1 MQSKISKKLFLNMV
15 INVYIYRTEGY
26 KLQMRFR
33 TTLGN
38 GLLAAGL
45 GNSYFS
51 LFLKE
56 GRLNLHSSLLGLPE
70 GIYLGDKLNDTHWQN
85 INVDVTTTHL
95 ILGINGKLQAKHQ
108 INQVGENDTT
118 FFNTFI
124 GGTTRDYQV
133 LSQFT
138 SNFTGCVE
146 DIVVNEVKITED
158 HINKEPTSE
167 KDIEKYNT
175 KIGCD
180 REEQCKPN
188 PCLNGGKCRDLW
200 KEKSCQ
206 CQRPFLGPEC
216 QYSEYSYLL

>member
-1 MQSKISKKLFLNMV
+1 
-15 INVYIYRTEGY
+15 
-26 KLQMRFR
+26 MRFR

-51 LFLKE
+51 LFLKD
-56 GRLNLHSSLLGLPE
+56 GRLNLHSSLIGVRD
-70 GIYLGDKLNDTHWQN
+70 GIYLGDKLNDTQWQN
-85 INVDVTTTHL
+85 INVAVTTSHL

-118 FFNTFI
+118 FFSTFI
-124 GGTTRDYQV
+124 GGTTREQQI
-133 LSQFT
+133 LSSSA

-146 DIVVNEVKITED
+146 DIFVNDVKITED
-158 HINKEPTSE
+158 HINHDSGSPNG
-167 KDIEKYNT
+167 IEKYNIKT
-175 KIGCD
+175 GCD
-180 REEQCKPN
+180 RKEQCQPN

-216 QYSEYSYLL
+216 QYSK

>member
-1 MQSKISKKLFLNMV
+1 MV
-15 INVYIYRTEGY
+15 INFYIDRTEGY

-38 GLLAAGL
+38 GLLAAGSNFRNSY

-118 FFNTFI
+118 FFSTFI

-133 LSQFT
+133 LSKFT

-146 DIVVNEVKITED
+146 DIEVNNVKITEG
-158 HINKEPTSE
+158 HINKEPTSVH
-167 KDIEKYNT
+167 DIEKYNT
-175 KIGCD
+175 KTGCD
-180 REEQCKPN
+180 REEQCATENKPN
-188 PCLNGGKCRDLW
+188 PCRNGGKCRDLW

-206 CQRPFLGPEC
+206 CERPFLGPEC
-216 QYSEYSYLL
+216 QYSK